1 MVHQNV
7 IPKYSRLG
15 NPESAEIN
23 TNVKDNYCP
32 VFFGHGTIDPV
43 VPMHWGEK
51 SADLIK
57 SKGMD
62 VQFKKYRG
70 LQHSSHPDEF
80 GDIKLFLDAHL
91 KKE

>member
-1 MVHQNV
+1 
-7 IPKYSRLG
+7 
-15 NPESAEIN
+15 
-23 TNVKDNYCP
+23 
-32 VFFGHGTIDPV
+32 
-43 VPMHWGEK
+43 MHWGEK

-57 SKGMD
+57 SKGMN

-80 GDIKLFLDAHL
+80 GDIKLFLDAQL